1 MGMLQGNNGENSS
14 KRIIGFIVIIWV
26 MICSTVYFVCIQM
39 DGKESESINN
49 LLSNLGYG
57 AFALIMGGVIE
68 GFTKKKWMIL

>member
-68 GFTKKKWMIL
+68 GFTKKK